1 MEQPDKRFRH
11 LRLWIVF
18 GLGILAGSVIMTFF
32 YGQKL
37 DSLYLERDALYYAN
51 NQKNKEIR
59 LLREDMDKQAE
70 RHARRNQNSDQI
82 EKVAVEVESDEAF
95 GQEAIKE
102 KVEEILQPFV
112 GKSIHWVSNN
122 PDVLDTMLKERS
134 IQGKNKTQLEIRLKY
149 LAFLDTQLKVWVQAR
164 EISDKDVS
172 LADE

>member
-1 MEQPDKRFRH
+1 MEHPGRRFRL

-18 GLGILAGSVIMTFF
+18 CLGILAGSVIMTFF

-59 LLREDMDKQAE
+59 LLREDMNKQAE
-70 RHARRNQNSDQI
+70 QHARRENSDRI
-82 EKVAVEVESDEAF
+82 EKVVVEVESDEAF

-134 IQGKNKTQLEIRLKY
+134 VHGKNKTELEIQLKY
-149 LAFLDTQLKVWVQAR
+149 LAFLDNQLKVWVQAR
-164 EISDKDVS
+164 EISNKDVS
-172 LADE
+172 LSDE

>member
-1 MEQPDKRFRH
+1 MEHPSRRVRH
-11 LRLWIVF
+11 LRLWIIF
-18 GLGILAGSVIMTFF
+18 SLGILVGAVIMTLF
-32 YGQKL
+32 YGKKL

-51 NQKNKEIR
+51 NQKNKEIL
-59 LLREDMDKQAE
+59 LLREDIDKQAK
-70 RHARRNQNSDQI
+70 RHARQNEDSDRI
-82 EKVAVEVESDEAF
+82 EKVAVEVESEEAF

-134 IQGKNKTQLEIRLKY
+134 IQGKNKTKLEIQLKY

-164 EISDKDVS
+164 EVSDKDVS
-172 LADE
+172 MADD

>member
-1 MEQPDKRFRH
+1 MDPGKRLRH

-18 GLGILAGSVIMTFF
+18 SLGILAGAVMMTFF

-59 LLREDMDKQAE
+59 RLREEFDKQAE
-70 RHARRNQNSDQI
+70 QHARRSQHSDRI
-82 EKVAVEVESDEAF
+82 EKVTVEVESEEAF

-102 KVEEILQPFV
+102 KVEEILQPFI
-112 GKSIHWVSNN
+112 GKSIHWVSSN

-134 IQGKNKTQLEIRLKY
+134 VQGKNKTELEIRLKY

-172 LADE
+172 LRDE